1 MAPRWWMQRCVC
13 CVCMCDR
20 VLCMHVWL
28 CVCVTVCCV
37 CCVCM
42 CDLWMCACVHACD
55 RLERDHFMRPAQLV
69 RPDQQVRHCWESRVI
84 SLPIHL
90 PLFLPAVDEPRRSC
104 GTVHVQRDH
113 ARSAS
118 VYRTSQHTTVRTD
131 KLIWLNNVLIHHS
144 GFLLLSFDTVSC
156 LHSYALHDS
165 WNGGTYRKVGVR
177 IKTKDL
183 VILVS

>member
-1 MAPRWWMQRCVC
+1 MYVWPCVVYAC
-13 CVCMCDR
+13 VIVCMCNC
-20 VLCMHVWL
+20 VLCVLCVHVWL
-28 CVCVTVCCV
+28 VNVC
-37 CCVCM
+37 
-42 CDLWMCACVHACD
+42 LCARMWQARAWSFYEASSTCKT
-55 RLERDHFMRPAQLV
+55 RLT
-69 RPDQQVRHCWESRVI
+69 VRHCWESRVI
-84 SLPIHL
+84 SSPIHL

-131 KLIWLNNVLIHHS
+131 KLIWLNNVVLIHHS
-144 GFLLLSFDTVSC
+144 GFLLLSFDTISC

-165 WNGGTYRKVGVR
+165 WNGGIYRKVGVR